1 MKLSQKDI
9 KEIIK
14 VTKDGEVAPI
24 FYKNGKLYVPT
35 SKGFQI
41 KRRKGGK

>member
-14 VTKDGEVAPI
+14 VTKDGEIAPV
-24 FYKNGKLYVPT
+24 FYKNGKFYVPT
-35 SKGFQI
+35 SKGPQI
-41 KRRKGGK
+41 KKRKGGK